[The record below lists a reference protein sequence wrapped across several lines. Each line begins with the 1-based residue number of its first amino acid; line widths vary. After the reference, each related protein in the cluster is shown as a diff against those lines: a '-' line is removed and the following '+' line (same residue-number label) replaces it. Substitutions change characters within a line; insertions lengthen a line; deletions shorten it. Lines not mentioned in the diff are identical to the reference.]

1 MAARASYT
9 SAVEYMQMPIFE
21 FLMWT
26 RAIANV
32 MRKIREAQEK

>member
-9 SAVEYMQMPIFE
+9 SAVEYMRMPIFE
-21 FLMWT
+21 FLSFT
-26 RAIANV
+26 RAITNV